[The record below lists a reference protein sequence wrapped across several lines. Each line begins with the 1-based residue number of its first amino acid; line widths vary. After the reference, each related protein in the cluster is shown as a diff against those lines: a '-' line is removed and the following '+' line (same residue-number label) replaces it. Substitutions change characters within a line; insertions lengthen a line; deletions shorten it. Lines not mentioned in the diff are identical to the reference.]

1 MDNVIPWS
9 QLHPSIKTGSPFVGV
24 VVIDPERQLC
34 LSELVDLDAES
45 LSGPDAAA
53 GDLLAS
59 AQQAAAKVAQAY
71 RTARRGIGSNQTGG
85 RAAPARLRVL
95 SGGLTLTARVRR

>member
-9 QLHPSIKTGSPFVGV
+9 QLHPSIKTRSPFVGV

-34 LSELVDLDAES
+34 LSELVELDPES
-45 LSGPDAAA
+45 LAGPDGAA

-59 AQQAAAKVAQAY
+59 AQQAAARVAQAY
-71 RTARRGIGSNQTGG
+71 RTARRRPAPDDSSRSR
-85 RAAPARLRVL
+85 RAAGLRVL
-95 SGGLTLTARVRR
+95 PGGAGC

>member
-9 QLHPSIKTGSPFVGV
+9 QIHPSIKSRSAFVGV

-34 LSELVDLDAES
+34 LSELVDLEPES

-53 GDLLAS
+53 GDLVAS
-59 AQQAAAKVAQAY
+59 AQQAAARVAQAY
-71 RTARRGIGSNQTGG
+71 RTARRGH
-85 RAAPARLRVL
+85 AADHSGPTRRTAVLRVL
-95 SGGLTLTARVRR
+95 TGGAGS

>member
-9 QLHPSIKTGSPFVGV
+9 QIHPSIKSRSAFVGV

-34 LSELVDLDAES
+34 LSELVDLEPES

-53 GDLLAS
+53 GDLVAS
-59 AQQAAAKVAQAY
+59 AQQAAARVAQAY
-71 RTARRGIGSNQTGG
+71 RAARRGL
-85 RAAPARLRVL
+85 APDDSGLSRRTAVLRVL
-95 SGGLTLTARVRR
+95 TGGAGS

>member
-9 QLHPSIKTGSPFVGV
+9 QIHPSIKSRSAFVGV

-34 LSELVDLDAES
+34 LSELVDLEPES

-53 GDLLAS
+53 GDLVAS
-59 AQQAAAKVAQAY
+59 AQQAAARVAQAY
-71 RTARRGIGSNQTGG
+71 RTARRGQ
-85 RAAPARLRVL
+85 APDYSSPSRRTAMLRVL
-95 SGGLTLTARVRR
+95 TGGADS

>member
-9 QLHPSIKTGSPFVGV
+9 QIHPSIKSRSAFVGV

-34 LSELVDLDAES
+34 LSELVDLEPES

-53 GDLLAS
+53 GDLVAS
-59 AQQAAAKVAQAY
+59 AQQAAARVARAY
-71 RTARRGIGSNQTGG
+71 RAARRGQ
-85 RAAPARLRVL
+85 APDDSGPSRRTAVLRVL
-95 SGGLTLTARVRR
+95 TGGAGS

>member
-9 QLHPSIKTGSPFVGV
+9 QIHPSITSRSAFVGV

-34 LSELVDLDAES
+34 LSELVDLEPES

-53 GDLLAS
+53 GDLVAS
-59 AQQAAAKVAQAY
+59 AQQAAARVAQAY
-71 RTARRGIGSNQTGG
+71 RAARRGP
-85 RAAPARLRVL
+85 APDDSSLSRRTAGLRVL
-95 SGGLTLTARVRR
+95 PGGATS

>member
-9 QLHPSIKTGSPFVGV
+9 QLHPSIKSRSAFVGV

-34 LSELVDLDAES
+34 LSELVDLEPES

-59 AQQAAAKVAQAY
+59 AQQAAARVAQAY
-71 RTARRGIGSNQTGG
+71 RAARRGSSPADPG
-85 RAAPARLRVL
+85 RRPAPTWLRVL
-95 SGGLTLTARVRR
+95 PGGTTQGR

>member
-9 QLHPSIKTGSPFVGV
+9 QLHPSIQTRSPFVGV
-24 VVIDPERQLC
+24 IVIDPERQLC
-34 LSELVDLDAES
+34 LSAMVDLDPES
-45 LSGPDAAA
+45 LAGAEAAT

-71 RTARRGIGSNQTGG
+71 RAARRAAGSAGS
-85 RAAPARLRVL
+85 RRDPRPAWLRVL
-95 SGGLTLTARVRR
+95 PGKLPDSGH

>member
-9 QLHPSIKTGSPFVGV
+9 QLHPSIKSRSAFVGV

-34 LSELVDLDAES
+34 LSELVDLEPES
-45 LSGPDAAA
+45 LGGPDSAA

-59 AQQAAAKVAQAY
+59 AQQAVTKVAQAY
-71 RTARRGIGSNQTGG
+71 RAARRGL
-85 RAAPARLRVL
+85 AASGAGPARVPAGLRVL
-95 SGGLTLTARVRR
+95 PGGAES